1 MASNEDRV
9 GGGAETGEP
18 IDAERLCDAAEAALK
33 AVAEIADRNGGRWLY
48 PLDLM
53 VNPMRPACLKGF
65 TVDEIDQASRFL
77 VRMGIIEPRRA
88 PRKAA

>member
-9 GGGAETGEP
+9 GGSASTNEH
-18 IDAERLCDAAEAALK
+18 IDPERLCDAAEAALK
-33 AVAEIADRNGGRWLY
+33 AVAEVSERNGGRWIY
-48 PLDLM
+48 PLDIM
-53 VNPMRPACLKGF
+53 SNPLRPACLKGF
-65 TVDEIDQASRFL
+65 TTEEIDQASRFL